1 MSFFNK
7 VLILK
12 IGFEL
17 QMNGKLIN
25 QSKASAIFPAPP
37 SPRARRDDGKFMKFM
52 GKMKM
57 TNVAVYSL
65 VFCFVNQRKW
75 SFENDENCW
84 YSASSTAS
92 FKKTEKNKTK
102 EERRRNW
109 KRNFNFELNSSIMAV
124 IKNKTE
130 IVRRL
135 LLFLFKTG
143 INVAVSGNFIEQC
156 GAFSAVL

>member
-1 MSFFNK
+1 MSLFIPSFS
-7 VLILK
+7 VL
-12 IGFEL
+12 
-17 QMNGKLIN
+17 LI
-25 QSKASAIFPAPP
+25 K
-37 SPRARRDDGKFMKFM
+37 
-52 GKMKM
+52 
-57 TNVAVYSL
+57 
-65 VFCFVNQRKW
+65 
-75 SFENDENCW
+75 ENDRLKMMKIVGIRRVQRRR
-84 YSASSTAS
+84 S
-92 FKKTEKNKTK
+92 KKQKQKKTK

>member
-1 MSFFNK
+1 MSLFIPSFS
-7 VLILK
+7 VL
-12 IGFEL
+12 
-17 QMNGKLIN
+17 LI
-25 QSKASAIFPAPP
+25 K
-37 SPRARRDDGKFMKFM
+37 
-52 GKMKM
+52 
-57 TNVAVYSL
+57 
-65 VFCFVNQRKW
+65 
-75 SFENDENCW
+75 ENDRLKMMKIVGIRRVQRRR
-84 YSASSTAS
+84 S
-92 FKKTEKNKTK
+92 KKQKKTK